1 MLCFTFIVLFQSCL
15 LVGFFNT
22 IVFFFSFQVKF
33 FRFIDNR
40 SNFIAIIYVG
50 FIHFWVPI
58 IFGILSYC
66 SNSVY
71 LFVVLTKSRSTIGAY
86 KYMLMSFGVFDI
98 MYSTVDMV
106 VAMGSHSEGNTF
118 CLFISHG
125 RFADVG
131 CFVISKSNPLII
143 KKTG

>member
-1 MLCFTFIVLFQSCL
+1 
-15 LVGFFNT
+15 
-22 IVFFFSFQVKF
+22 
-33 FRFIDNR
+33 
-40 SNFIAIIYVG
+40 
-50 FIHFWVPI
+50 
-58 IFGILSYC
+58 
-66 SNSVY
+66 
-71 LFVVLTKSRSTIGAY
+71 
-86 KYMLMSFGVFDI
+86 